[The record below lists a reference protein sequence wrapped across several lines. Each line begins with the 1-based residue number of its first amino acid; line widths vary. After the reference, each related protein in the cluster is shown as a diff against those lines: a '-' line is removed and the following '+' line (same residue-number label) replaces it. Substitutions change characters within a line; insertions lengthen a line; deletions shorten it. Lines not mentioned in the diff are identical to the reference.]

1 MYVSKAM
8 QNMRGN
14 PLPSTQSM
22 SVVNPFM
29 PQTYASYN
37 TVGMSQSY
45 GSPIWTEVNAAVVFS
60 AGDTITDDLWNGFL
74 AQSSMYSLNSL
85 RSFLVA
91 NLPAC
96 VMDSTFISAGPIR
109 IVQTEPGVCT
119 FECTDGALGHV
130 TYTKAFNRMYILLGH
145 AGSLAVGT
153 ANMATAIEL
162 TPQDL
167 QQMGA
172 ALTDNGDGT
181 FTLTKQTIALNNISF
196 S

>member
-1 MYVSKAM
+1 MYLSKAM

-14 PLPSTQSM
+14 PLPSTQTL

-29 PQTYASYN
+29 PQTFASYN
-37 TVGMSQSY
+37 TTGLSQAY
-45 GSPIWTEVNAAVVFS
+45 GSAIWTEVNAAIVFS
-60 AGDTITDDLWNGFL
+60 TGDTISDNLWNGFL
-74 AQSSMYSLNSL
+74 AQSSLYSLNSL
-85 RSFLVA
+85 RAFLST
-91 NLPAC
+91 NLPGC
-96 VMDSTFISAGPIR
+96 VMDTSFISSGLMR
-109 IVQTEPGVCT
+109 IIQTDPGVRT
-119 FECTDGALGHV
+119 FECTDGALGHL
-130 TYTKAFNRMYILLGH
+130 TYAKAFNRMYILLGH
-145 AGSLAVGT
+145 SGALAVGT

-181 FTLTKQTIALNNISF
+181 FTLTSKTIALNNISF